1 MSLED
6 LQSNRFGSFFFF
18 SVSTDKVV
26 CFTEKLSFKS
36 EAEAKF

>member
-6 LQSNRFGSFFFF
+6 LQSNRLARFF

-26 CFTEKLSFKS
+26 SFTEKLSFKS

>member
-6 LQSNRFGSFFFF
+6 LQSNRFGSFFF
-18 SVSTDKVV
+18 SVSKDKVV